1 MPLNDESP
9 SLSLNSVIYGTDFSE
24 TAKNAGRYAVLMAT
38 QCEARLLV
46 THAFTL
52 APAAMDV
59 EIAHSYPSQQRKDI
73 EAMLAARAHALS
85 TEALRA
91 MPVLLTG
98 DPRRKLPALAE
109 EQAPSLL
116 VLGTHGRGWLGRE
129 LLGSVAEEILRSTRW
144 PVLTI
149 NPRARDISPDAP
161 FRRIL
166 YATDLSP
173 AAARAASF
181 ALAFARAFGAD
192 LDVLHVIETETANH
206 PEQLAAMRNRFSSA
220 LDGLVREEAGDFC
233 NPATFIETGRA
244 HAQILRHIQ
253 ERTVD
258 LLVLGLQKTEYPR
271 LRVRLS
277 RAFDLITKA
286 GCPTLTITG

>member
-1 MPLNDESP
+1 MPLNDDSP
-9 SLSLNSVIYGTDFSE
+9 SLNLNSVIYGTDFSE
-24 TAKNAGRYAVLMAT
+24 TAKNAGSYAVLMAAR
-38 QCEARLLV
+38 CEARLLV
-46 THAFTL
+46 AHAFTL
-52 APAAMDV
+52 ATAAMDV

-73 EAMLAARAHALS
+73 EAMLEARARTLS
-85 TEALRA
+85 TDTLRA

-98 DPRRKLPALAE
+98 DPRQKLPALAE
-109 EQAPSLL
+109 EHAPSLL

-149 NPRARDISPDAP
+149 NPRARGVSPDAP

-181 ALAFARAFGAD
+181 ALTFARAFGSD
-192 LDVLHVIETETANH
+192 LDVLHVMEKEMAGN
-206 PEQLAAMRNRFSSA
+206 PEQLAAARDRFLKASDDLIRGNS
-220 LDGLVREEAGDFC
+220 GDFC
-233 NPATFIETGRA
+233 NPTTFIETGHA
-244 HAQILRHIQ
+244 HERILRHIQ
-253 ERTVD
+253 ERSVD

-277 RAFDLITKA
+277 RAFDLISKA
-286 GCPTLTITG
+286 DCPTLTITG